1 MSDNPNPLPSLQMKL
16 QSLED
21 LPIMSTLPEGYS
33 LRLATQADTVA
44 LAFLLGKAFPE
55 IVWTTDRARR
65 DLFED
70 QTVKEVWIIEFTPL
84 SSSHPLMVA
93 TASARQMTPDSTEG
107 YVHWVGAEPEHRG
120 KGLGLAVTLQVL
132 HRFRDWGLDSA
143 VLETDDERI
152 PAISTYE
159 KLGFRPIYETH
170 ASYPERWSKIRTQ
183 IEEKLQNRE
192 TGQESQ
198 P

>member
-1 MSDNPNPLPSLQMKL
+1 MSHNPNPLPSLQMKL
-16 QSLED
+16 PTLKD
-21 LPIMSTLPEGYS
+21 LPPMPTLPEGYS
-33 LRLATQADTVA
+33 LRLADQTDEVA

-70 QTVKEVWIIEFTPL
+70 KTVKEVWIIEFTPS
-84 SSSHPLMVA
+84 SSSHSLMVS
-93 TASARQMTPDSTEG
+93 TASARHMERDAPG

-120 KGLGLAVTLQVL
+120 KGLGRAITLQVL
-132 HRFRDWGLDSA
+132 HRFREWGLDSA
-143 VLETDDERI
+143 VLETDDVRL

-159 KLGFRPIYETH
+159 KLGFIPIYETH